1 LPRLATSWKTL
12 KDVEFATLEWVDSFS
27 NRRLFGLIGYV
38 PPVEFEE
45 RYYRKHSLTKD
56 EGITLLSLH

>member
-1 LPRLATSWKTL
+1 M
-12 KDVEFATLEWVDSFS
+12 EWVDSFS